1 MSEHLWMKQAE
12 CLGFVDTMW
21 DDNTPS
27 PDALRFCFRCP
38 VQAECADYGLSRPN
52 ASDAGVLGGLGLYDR
67 ERVRNGDVTV
77 EEAWAHRRAI
87 LVQHDFELARAE
99 EFAQLMPRLE
109 LA

>member
-12 CLGFVDTMW
+12 CLGFVDGMW

-38 VQAECADYGLSRPN
+38 VQAECAQYGLSRPS

-67 ERVRNGDVTV
+67 DRVREGKQTV
-77 EEAWAHRRAI
+77 AEAWEFRRAL
-87 LVQHDFELARAE
+87 LVKHDFELARAE

>member
-12 CLGFVDTMW
+12 CHGFVDTMW

-38 VQAECADYGLSRPN
+38 VQMECAEYGLARPN

-67 ERVRNGDVTV
+67 ERIREGRQTV
-77 EEAWAHRRAI
+77 AEAWEHRRAI
-87 LVQHDFELARAE
+87 LEQHDFELAQAE